1 LNVISGDLK
10 ITSGSLSVGG
20 NFPNSAIAGRIDA
33 TNDVVAF
40 STSDER
46 LKEDIQLIS
55 NPIEKLT
62 KINGVNFKWKDE
74 FNKIHG
80 YEGLDVGVIAQEIE
94 AIIPEAIRHNET
106 GYLAVRYEKI
116 IPLLIECVKQ
126 LNKEIEILKNK

>member
-1 LNVISGDLK
+1 MNVVSGNLK
-10 ITSGSLSVGG
+10 VTAGSLAVG
-20 NFPNSAIAGRIDA
+20 NITNSGIVGRIDA
-33 TNDVVAF
+33 SNDIVAS

-46 LKEDIQLIS
+46 LKENIQLIS

-62 KINGVNFKWKDE
+62 KINGVNFNWKEELKDV
-74 FNKIHG
+74 HG
-80 YEGLDVGVIAQEIE
+80 YEGSDIGVIAQEIE
-94 AIIPEAIRHNET
+94 AIIPEAVRLNDN